1 MLPYGRQAIDDDDI
15 QAVVDALKG
24 DYLTTG
30 PAVKAFEQ
38 KLCDVTGAKYAVAC
52 SNGTTALHLACMALN
67 LKEGECAVVPTL
79 TFLATAN
86 AVRYCGTDVVFCD
99 VDPETGLMTADTL
112 LEALSY
118 AQSKGWVVKA
128 VLPVHLAGQA
138 VDLADIRDI
147 TSQHNI
153 KIIAD
158 ACHAIGGTYQQTSI
172 GACEFED
179 MSAFSFH
186 PVKTIAMG
194 EGGAVTTNN
203 EKFAETMRTLRHHG
217 MSKTDDMEP
226 WAYEMQDLGYNYR
239 VTDIQCA
246 LGTSQLNKIDTFIE
260 KRESLVA
267 LYNEKLADLSEYVK
281 IPHRVQTGKTG
292 WHLYAI
298 RVDFEQLAIARAKLM
313 DALKERGVGT
323 QVHYIPVHTQPYYTN
338 LYGARDLPGAQTYY
352 EKTLSLPLYPLM
364 TEDDV
369 SYVVKTLKDVLG
381 E

>member
-1 MLPYGRQAIDDDDI
+1 MLPYGRQTIEDDDI
-15 QAVVDALKG
+15 QAVVDVLKG

-30 PAVKAFEQ
+30 PAVNAFEQ

-52 SNGTTALHLACMALN
+52 SNGTTALHLACMALD
-67 LKEGECAVVPTL
+67 LKDNECAVVPTL

-86 AVRYCGTDVVFCD
+86 AVRYCGANVVFSD
-99 VDPETGLMTADTL
+99 VDPDTGLMTGETL

-118 AQSKGWVVKA
+118 AKSKGWIVKV

-138 VDLADIRDI
+138 VNLADIQEI
-147 TSQHNI
+147 CSKQNI

-158 ACHAIGGTYQQTSI
+158 ACHAIGGTYKQKPI
-172 GACEFED
+172 GSCEFED

-203 EKFAETMRTLRHHG
+203 EELANAMRTRRHHG
-217 MSKTDDMEP
+217 MSKTDSMEP
-226 WAYEMQDLGYNYR
+226 WAYEMNDLGYNYR

-246 LGTSQLNKIDTFIE
+246 LGVSQLNKIDTFIE
-260 KRESLVA
+260 KREALVA
-267 LYNEKLADLSEYVK
+267 LYNEKLKNISEYVK
-281 IPHRVQTGKTG
+281 APHEAKENKTG

-298 RVDFEQLAIARAKLM
+298 SIDFERLGISRTNLM
-313 DALKERGVGT
+313 AYLKEHGVGT

-338 LYGARDLPGAQTYY
+338 LYGARELVGADAYY
-352 EKTLSLPLYPLM
+352 QKTLSLPLYPLM
-364 TEDDV
+364 DEADV
-369 SYVVKTLKDVLG
+369 SHVVKTLKNALG
-381 E
+381 Q